1 MTRDRTQPTEALSE
15 MLSSTRHSAKSL
27 GGRWAIAA
35 AAIGMIGVGVVSG
48 LANTA
53 IAAPEPSPV
62 ATQWE
67 FTFEDGPLRLA
78 WVDEGDGPKPYF
90 YLTYR
95 VTNHWGGVKLF
106 APDVQLMTDNANVL
120 RSGRGVSSA
129 VTEEIMNRLD
139 NPLLESQIDIVSNV
153 LEGVEH
159 ARDGVVIWPAEDL
172 EADEVTVFF
181 AGLSG
186 EFQSYV
192 VGRDGNDP
200 HRYTLRKTLM
210 LRYSTPGELA
220 QQGDTPFELAEKRWV
235 MR

>member
-1 MTRDRTQPTEALSE
+1 MPIHMEHAFMTRSTDRKNRTGRFAPACSLVSACVIGLTMLTSTPSSAL
-15 MLSSTRHSAKSL
+15 
-27 GGRWAIAA
+27 
-35 AAIGMIGVGVVSG
+35 
-48 LANTA
+48 
-53 IAAPEPSPV
+53 AAPEPAPV

-67 FTFEDGPLRLA
+67 FTFEPGPLRMA
-78 WVDEGDGPKPYF
+78 WVEENGQRNPYF

-106 APDVQLMTDNANVL
+106 APDVSLMSDNANVQ

-129 VTEEIMNRLD
+129 VTEEIMRRLK

-159 ARDGVVIWPAEDL
+159 ARDGVVIWPAQDL
-172 EADEVTVFF
+172 QADEVTVFF

-186 EFQSYV
+186 EFQSYI
-192 VGRDGNDP
+192 VGRDSNDP
-200 HRYTLRKTLM
+200 RRYTLRKTMM
-210 LRYSTPGELA
+210 LRYATPG
-220 QQGDTPFELAEKRWV
+220 QMTGQGDNPFQLVEKRWV

>member
-1 MTRDRTQPTEALSE
+1 MISSMTQSRSTNTIGTQLNRFLLTCGSV
-15 MLSSTRHSAKSL
+15 
-27 GGRWAIAA
+27 GV
-35 AAIGMIGVGVVSG
+35 IGVAI
-48 LANTA
+48 LAGNTSNA
-53 IAAPEPSPV
+53 VAAPEPAPV

-67 FTFEDGPLRLA
+67 FTFDNGPLRLA
-78 WVDEGDGPKPYF
+78 WVDDGDGAKPYF
-90 YLTYR
+90 YLTYT

-106 APDVQLMTDNANVL
+106 APDVQLMSDNANVV
-120 RSGRGVSSA
+120 RSGRDVSSA
-129 VTEEIMNRLD
+129 VTEEIMDRLE

-159 ARDGVVIWPAEDL
+159 ARDGVVIWPASDL

-186 EFQSYV
+186 EFQSYI
-192 VGRDGNDP
+192 VGRESDDP

-210 LRYSTPGELA
+210 LRYSTPGQFE
-220 QQGDTPFELAEKRWV
+220 QQGDQPFELAEKRWV

>member
-1 MTRDRTQPTEALSE
+1 MNRSADAITRTGY
-15 MLSSTRHSAKSL
+15 K
-27 GGRWAIAA
+27 AIARTLISVCVGA
-35 AAIGMIGVGVVSG
+35 AALI
-48 LANTA
+48 ATPA
-53 IAAPEPSPV
+53 AAAAPEPAPV

-67 FTFEDGPLRLA
+67 FTFEPGPLRLA
-78 WVDEGDGPKPYF
+78 WVDENGTTKPYF

-95 VTNHWGGVKLF
+95 ITNHWGGAKLF
-106 APDVQLMTDNANVL
+106 APDVSLMTDNTNVL
-120 RSGRGVSSA
+120 RSGRGVSAS
-129 VTEEIMNRLD
+129 VTAEIMRRLK

-172 EADEVTVFF
+172 QADEIAIFF

-192 VGRDGNDP
+192 TGRNTSDP
-200 HRYTLRKTLM
+200 QRYTLRKTMM
-210 LRYSTPGELA
+210 LRYSTPGEMA
-220 QQGDTPFELAEKRWV
+220 QQGDRPFELIEERWV